1 MECYLMGWQSDFLR
15 KVVVAGLTAYH
26 MFSSGK
32 LAALDIVGQIRSS
45 FVFNEVKSSTRL
57 PVF

>member
-1 MECYLMGWQSDFLR
+1 MGWQSDFLR

-32 LAALDIVGQIRSS
+32 LAALDNVGQNRSS
-45 FVFNEVKSSTRL
+45 FVNEVKSSTRL

>member
-1 MECYLMGWQSDFLR
+1 MGWQSDFLR